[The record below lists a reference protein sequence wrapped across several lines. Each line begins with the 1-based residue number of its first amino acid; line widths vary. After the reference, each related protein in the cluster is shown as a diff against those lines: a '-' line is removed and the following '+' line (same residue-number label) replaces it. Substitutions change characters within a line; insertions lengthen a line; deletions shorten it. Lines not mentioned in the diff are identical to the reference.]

1 MSVAGRVVVTGGA
14 GAVGSTIVDHLV
26 RAGAADEIVVLDTLT
41 RGRLDNLAWAMANGP
56 VRVESV
62 DITDRDRVAHAL
74 DGTEL
79 VFHQAAL
86 RVTQCAEEP
95 RLAHEVMV
103 DGTFHLVDA
112 ARLAGVGKI
121 VMASSAI
128 VYGATDVVP
137 TPEHHSVHGSR
148 TMYGAAK
155 IYNEL
160 LLRSYYEMHGLD
172 YVVLRYFNVYGR
184 RMAIR
189 GPHTEV
195 LVRWMEAI
203 EDGRPPRIDGDGAGT
218 MDFVHIDDVARAN
231 LLAASSSVTDAVIN
245 VGSGREV
252 SLRQLADLLLSAM
265 GSELEPVHGPARA
278 VNSVARRAA
287 DTTAAKALLG
297 FEATIPLEAGL
308 RDLVDWWRA
317 AREMEEPA

>member
-1 MSVAGRVVVTGGA
+1 MSAFGRVVVTGGA

-26 RAGAADEIVVLDTLT
+26 KAGAAEIVVLDTFA

-56 VRVESV
+56 VRIESV
-62 DITDRDRVAHAL
+62 DITDRERVAAAL
-74 DGTEL
+74 EGVDL

-112 ARLAGVGKI
+112 ARLAGVGK
-121 VMASSAI
+121 VVLASSAI

-137 TPEHHSVHGSR
+137 TPEDHSVHGSR

-160 LLRSYYEMHGLD
+160 LLRSYHEMYGLD
-172 YVVLRYFNVYGR
+172 YVVLRYFNVYGP

-231 LLAASSSVTDAVIN
+231 LLAASSPVTDAVIN
-245 VGSGREV
+245 IGSGCEV
-252 SLRQLADLLLSAM
+252 SLRQMADMLLDAM
-265 GSELEPVHGPARA
+265 GRDLEPVHGPARA

-287 DTTAAKALLG
+287 DTAAAKALLG
-297 FEATIPLEAGL
+297 FEAEIPLEEGL

-317 AREMEEPA
+317 SRVVEEPA